1 MPTIP
6 ALDVEAL
13 KSQVQGHRLEHKE
26 LKAKV
31 THRPSQENKTNKQ
44 NYQENTNKTKDKPQT
59 TSNRSFKRSYGRS
72 CSWNIMDDFKQE
84 LSLAELKKHLFIL

>member
-13 KSQVQGHRLEHKE
+13 ESQVQGHRLEHKE

-31 THRPSQENKTNKQ
+31 THRPSQENKTNRTTKKKLIKPKINLKQ
-44 NYQENTNKTKDKPQT
+44 LLIEVSKDLMAGVAAGT
-59 TSNRSFKRSYGRS
+59 
-72 CSWNIMDDFKQE
+72 
-84 LSLAELKKHLFIL
+84 